1 MKFERLGLMMIGASL
16 LVIATI
22 IFLFLNHQRDSQV
35 SQIRAQGIS
44 LARVLSRMPLDT
56 LLSDPHHG
64 PLQLIESTQANPDFA
79 YGVIVDTSN
88 TVLVEVAAPAVITP
102 TTAVNS
108 HPSAWFGERV
118 LPSAQGQGRFYEF
131 HAPVLVDGELAA
143 YVRIGYVEPNL
154 AVAYRTLPFFAWIA
168 LPIFLLA
175 PLFYYLIRQEIR
187 PLRRASAQ
195 IKTILEEN
203 PTKTVELE
211 ASGEVGEFIRN
222 FNQLMQ
228 AAEHRVQQLETEHT
242 TVFASSRVLSYQ
254 KARIES
260 VLQSLPEAVIVLD
273 ESAAA
278 TYANEKLNVML
289 GVDPSQVINKKPHEW
304 CQQPD
309 LLAFLSGYNGR
320 KKGGGYIEMTP
331 EHNPHRRIA
340 VTGYPLFSPKDS
352 SDIYGT
358 LVVLAD
364 VTVEALAKQARK
376 EFVANLSHELKT
388 PLHVIGMYGEM
399 LMEDDGA
406 SRELNIEA
414 GNVISD
420 EVERVT
426 SLINNM
432 LSITKIEM
440 GSISVSRR
448 RTRLTD
454 FLKDTFD
461 TAARGTQDNEL
472 NFSLE
477 IPTEMSPVNV
487 DKDLL
492 RVALNNLLTNAI
504 KYNKPG
510 GQVVL
515 GAEETEG
522 EIRIFVRDTG
532 IGISCEDQSNIFD
545 RFFRAEQPE
554 GSETGG
560 HGLGLSLAKEIVEIH
575 WGELQVSS
583 TPGEGSEFTI
593 LLKKSPILLKE
604 AV

>member
-1 MKFERLGLMMIGASL
+1 M
-16 LVIATI
+16 
-22 IFLFLNHQRDSQV
+22 
-35 SQIRAQGIS
+35 
-44 LARVLSRMPLDT
+44 
-56 LLSDPHHG
+56 
-64 PLQLIESTQANPDFA
+64 
-79 YGVIVDTSN
+79 
-88 TVLVEVAAPAVITP
+88 
-102 TTAVNS
+102 
-108 HPSAWFGERV
+108 
-118 LPSAQGQGRFYEF
+118 
-131 HAPVLVDGELAA
+131 
-143 YVRIGYVEPNL
+143 
-154 AVAYRTLPFFAWIA
+154 
-168 LPIFLLA
+168 
-175 PLFYYLIRQEIR
+175 FYYLIRQEIR

-203 PTKTVELE
+203 PIKTVELE
-211 ASGEVGEFIRN
+211 ASGEVGEFVRN

-228 AAEHRVQQLETEHT
+228 AAEQRVQELETEHT

-273 ESAAA
+273 ESATA
-278 TYANEKLNVML
+278 TYVNEKLDVML

-309 LLAFLSGYNGR
+309 LLAFLSSYNGR

-340 VTGYPLFSPKDS
+340 VTGYPLFSPKDG

-406 SRELNIEA
+406 SRELKIEA
-414 GNVISD
+414 GNVITD

-440 GSISVSRR
+440 GSISASRR

-454 FLKDTFD
+454 FLKDAFD
-461 TAARGTQDNEL
+461 TTARSSQDNEL
-472 NFSLE
+472 KFSLE
-477 IPTEMSPVNV
+477 IPTEMSAVNV

-515 GAEETEG
+515 GAEENEE

-532 IGISCEDQSNIFD
+532 IGVASEDQSNIFD